1 MKHFTASKALAVV
14 HALAVG
20 SLGIGSLGIGSLGVG
35 SLAVGAFVVVRETA
49 AAETTS
55 RLGDLS
61 PFRAI
66 VVDTQSLVDKSDL
79 AGAKARIKDLETS
92 WDEAEPSIKPRS
104 AADWHRVDKAI
115 DRALDALRASK
126 PDPSSCKQ
134 SLTDLLAL
142 LDVAAR

>member
-1 MKHFTASKALAVV
+1 MQHFAAFKAIAVV
-14 HALAVG
+14 HALAVAT
-20 SLGIGSLGIGSLGVG
+20 LGVG
-35 SLAVGAFVVVRETA
+35 SLLTMPQTAA

-66 VVDTQSLVDKSDL
+66 VADTQSLVDKSDL

-115 DRALDALRASK
+115 DRALDALRAGK

-142 LDVAAR
+142 LALLDVAAK